1 MQTMLVSP
9 LFKASAEGPVSS
21 ESRELIHLRQGDL
34 DGACGP
40 YCMVSALIALG
51 LMTRKSAKNMDRWDG
66 RTREGRFRDA
76 LYAFGVLSSEGTNG
90 DDLQWLTDH
99 FKGVGLQARYVE
111 GVKKQVFNNV
121 ADAIESGDM
130 PIIGVEWPGGGGH
143 WMLAVGYQGAM
154 IEDELQLTHLLC
166 LDPNQELPK
175 VSLWN
180 AVLEVFDDQ
189 GASVNQGRMSSNH
202 WGMSGELGKCQ
213 IKDTVILSLSER

>member
-21 ESRELIHLRQGDL
+21 ESGELIHLRQGDL

-51 LMTRKSAKNMDRWDG
+51 LMTRKSARSMDLWDG
-66 RTREGRFRDA
+66 RTRQGRFRDA
-76 LYAFGVLSSEGTNG
+76 LYAFGVMSSEGTDG
-90 DDLQWLTDH
+90 GDLQWLTDH
-99 FKGVGLQARYVE
+99 FKGVGLRARYVDDS
-111 GVKKQVFNNV
+111 KKQVFNNV

-143 WMLAVGYQGAM
+143 WMLVVGYQGVLL
-154 IEDELQLTHLLC
+154 DGGPQLTHLLC
-166 LDPNQELPK
+166 LDPGHELPK

-180 AVLEVFDDQ
+180 AVLEVFD
-189 GASVNQGRMSSNH
+189 GHGSSVNQGRMSSNH
-202 WGMSGELGKCQ
+202 WGMSGERGKCQ
-213 IKDTVILSLSER
+213 IKDTVILTVSRK